1 MIVAVTGHR
10 PDKLGTKCFSGY
22 APENPLRAW
31 VKTRLREQLLQ
42 RRPFRPL
49 YGITGMALGVDQDFA
64 EVCIELDI
72 PFIAAV
78 PFIGQE
84 RQWPTQ
90 SRERYRELLA
100 QACDVVIVC
109 TGGYERWKMLAR
121 NQWMVDHCNTLFAVF
136 DGTPGGTAST
146 VLYADSIQREVLRID
161 PNEFR
166 GALAAGAAS

>member
-10 PDKLGTKCFSGY
+10 PDKLGGY

-31 VKTRLREQLLQ
+31 IKARLREQLLQ

-49 YGITGMALGVDQDFA
+49 YGISGMALGVDQDFVA
-64 EVCIELDI
+64 VCIELGI

-84 RQWPTQ
+84 RRWPTPA
-90 SRERYRELLA
+90 RERYVELLE
-100 QACDVVIVC
+100 QACDIEIVC

-121 NQWMVDHCNTLFAVF
+121 NQWMVDHCNVLFAVF
-136 DGTPGGTAST
+136 DGSAGGTAST
-146 VLYADSIQREVLRID
+146 VLYADSVQREICRID

-166 GALAAGAAS
+166 GALMTGAAS